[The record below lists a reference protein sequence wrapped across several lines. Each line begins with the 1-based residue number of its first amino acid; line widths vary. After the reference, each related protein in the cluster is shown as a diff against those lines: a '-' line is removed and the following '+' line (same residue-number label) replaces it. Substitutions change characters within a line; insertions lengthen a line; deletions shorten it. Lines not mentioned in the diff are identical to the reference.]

1 MTPEAPLTSF
11 ASDNTSGIL
20 PEVLSAM
27 NRVNSGAAIGYG
39 DDPYTHK
46 LRQQIND
53 LFGQEVT
60 TLLAYGGTGANI
72 VGLQAMLQNW
82 EAVICTKSS
91 HINIDECAAPE
102 KFLSAKLI
110 DLDSDDA
117 KIKPEML
124 QKELEVLG
132 VVHHAQPG
140 AISITQS
147 TEYGT
152 LYSVEEL
159 KELIDICKGSGLR
172 VHMDGARIANATAAL
187 GLSVAEFTCDLGVD
201 ILSFGGT
208 KNGMAY
214 GEAIIVFNEEL
225 ATAAEYIQ
233 KQSAQLPSKMRYISA
248 QFSAM
253 LENDLWLKHASHANS
268 MATQLSDGLQK
279 ISGVELTQKT
289 EVNAVFLKLPPTAK
303 ELLQNWSYFYDWEQE
318 NEVRLMA
325 SFETTP
331 EDVDKML
338 EGIRWAMK
346 ESIEN
351 ES

>member
-1 MTPEAPLTSF
+1 MTPQAPSTSF
-11 ASDNTSGIL
+11 ASDNTSGVL
-20 PEVLSAM
+20 PEVLAAISD
-27 NRVNSGAAIGYG
+27 VNSGPAIGYG
-39 DDPYTHK
+39 DDPYTQK
-46 LRQQIND
+46 LRQQMD
-53 LFGQEVT
+53 ELFNREVT
-60 TLLAYGGTGANI
+60 TLLAYGGTGANV
-72 VGLQAMLQNW
+72 VGLQAMLKPW

-110 DLDSDDA
+110 DLESEDA

-124 QKELEVLG
+124 QKEIEVLG
-132 VVHHAQPG
+132 IVHHAQPG
-140 AISITQS
+140 AISLTQS

-152 LYSVEEL
+152 LYSIDEL
-159 KELIDICKGSGLR
+159 KELIDICRRSGLR

-253 LENDLWLKHASHANS
+253 LENDLWLKHALHANR
-268 MATQLSDGLQK
+268 MAAQLSDGIQK
-279 ISGVELTQKT
+279 ISGLELTQKT
-289 EVNAVFLKLPPTAK
+289 EVNAVFLKIPAKVK
-303 ELLQNWSYFYDWEQE
+303 ELLQDWSYFYDWEQE
-318 NEVRLMA
+318 NEIRLMA
-325 SFETTP
+325 SFETTA

-338 EGIRWAMK
+338 EGIRWAM
-346 ESIEN
+346 EDDITDGH
-351 ES
+351 

>member
-1 MTPEAPLTSF
+1 
-11 ASDNTSGIL
+11 
-20 PEVLSAM
+20 
-27 NRVNSGAAIGYG
+27 
-39 DDPYTHK
+39 
-46 LRQQIND
+46 
-53 LFGQEVT
+53 
-60 TLLAYGGTGANI
+60 
-72 VGLQAMLQNW
+72 
-82 EAVICTKSS
+82 
-91 HINIDECAAPE
+91 
-102 KFLSAKLI
+102 
-110 DLDSDDA
+110 
-117 KIKPEML
+117 ML

-187 GLSVAEFTCDLGVD
+187 GLSVAEFTCNLGVD

-289 EVNAVFLKLPPTAK
+289 EVNAVFLKLPATAK
-303 ELLQNWSYFYDWEQE
+303 ELLQSWSYFYDWEQE

>member
-1 MTPEAPLTSF
+1 MTPQAPSTSF
-11 ASDNTSGIL
+11 ASDNTSGVL
-20 PEVLSAM
+20 PEVLAAISD
-27 NRVNSGAAIGYG
+27 VNSGPAIGYG
-39 DDPYTHK
+39 DDPYTQK
-46 LRQQIND
+46 LRQQMD
-53 LFGQEVT
+53 ELFNREVT
-60 TLLAYGGTGANI
+60 TLLAYGGTGANV
-72 VGLQAMLQNW
+72 VGLQAMLKPW

-110 DLDSDDA
+110 DLESEDA

-124 QKELEVLG
+124 QKEIEVLG
-132 VVHHAQPG
+132 IVHHAQPG
-140 AISITQS
+140 AISLTQS

-152 LYSVEEL
+152 LYSIDEL
-159 KELIDICKGSGLR
+159 KELIDICRRSGLR

-214 GEAIIVFNEEL
+214 GEAIIVFDKEL

-253 LENDLWLKHASHANS
+253 LENDLWLKHASHANM
-268 MATQLSDGLQK
+268 MAARLADGLEL
-279 ISGVELTQKT
+279 IEGVELTQNV
-289 EVNAVFLKLPPTAK
+289 EVNAVFLKLPAQSK
-303 ELLQNWSYFYDWEQE
+303 RLLQDWSYFYDWEQE
-318 NEVRLMA
+318 NEVRLMT
-325 SFETTP
+325 SFETTE
-331 EDVDKML
+331 EDVKKML
-338 EGIRWAMK
+338 DGVRWAIK
-346 ESIEN
+346 GSTTDGC
-351 ES
+351 

>member
-39 DDPYTHK
+39 DDPYTQK

-72 VGLQAMLQNW
+72 VGLQAMLQPW

-132 VVHHAQPG
+132 VVHHAQQG

-152 LYSVEEL
+152 PYSVEEL

-279 ISGVELTQKT
+279 ISGVELTQKP
-289 EVNAVFLKLPPTAK
+289 EVNSVFLKLPAAAK

>member
-1 MTPEAPLTSF
+1 MTPEAPATSF

-20 PEVLSAM
+20 PEVLTAISE
-27 NRVNSGAAIGYG
+27 VNSGPAIGYG
-39 DDPYTHK
+39 DDPYTQK
-46 LRQQIND
+46 LRQQMNE
-53 LFGQEVT
+53 LFNREVT
-60 TLLAYGGTGANI
+60 TLLAYGGTGANV
-72 VGLQAMLQNW
+72 VGLQAMLKPW

-91 HINIDECAAPE
+91 HINIDECGAPE

-110 DLDSDDA
+110 DLDSADA

-124 QKELEVLG
+124 QKEIEVLG
-132 VVHHAQPG
+132 IVHHAQPG
-140 AISITQS
+140 AISLTQS

-152 LYSVEEL
+152 LYSIDEL
-159 KELIDICKGSGLR
+159 KEVIDICKRSGLR

-225 ATAAEYIQ
+225 VTAAEYIQ

-253 LENDLWLKHASHANS
+253 LENDLWLKHASHANM
-268 MATQLSDGLQK
+268 MAAQLAEGLET
-279 ISGVELTQKT
+279 IEGVELTQKA
-289 EVNAVFLKLPPTAK
+289 EVNAAFLKLPSQSRR
-303 ELLQNWSYFYDWEQE
+303 LLQDWSYFYDWEQE
-318 NEVRLMA
+318 NEVRLMT
-325 SFETTP
+325 SFETTA
-331 EDVDKML
+331 EDVKKML
-338 EGIRWAMK
+338 EGIRWATGGNATD
-346 ESIEN
+346 E
-351 ES
+351 

>member
-1 MTPEAPLTSF
+1 MTPQAPSTSF
-11 ASDNTSGIL
+11 ASDNTSGVL
-20 PEVLSAM
+20 PEVLAAI
-27 NRVNSGAAIGYG
+27 NDVNSGPAIGYG
-39 DDPYTHK
+39 DDPYTQK
-46 LRQQIND
+46 LRQQMD
-53 LFGQEVT
+53 ELFNREVT
-60 TLLAYGGTGANI
+60 TLLAYGGTGANV
-72 VGLQAMLQNW
+72 VGLQAMLKPW

-110 DLDSDDA
+110 DLESEDA

-124 QKELEVLG
+124 QKEIEVLG
-132 VVHHAQPG
+132 IVHHAQPG
-140 AISITQS
+140 AISLTQS

-152 LYSVEEL
+152 LYSIDEL
-159 KELIDICKGSGLR
+159 KELIDICRRSGLR

-214 GEAIIVFNEEL
+214 GEAIIVFDKEL

-253 LENDLWLKHASHANS
+253 LENDLWLKHASHANM
-268 MATQLSDGLQK
+268 MAARLADGLEL
-279 ISGVELTQKT
+279 IEGVELTQNV
-289 EVNAVFLKLPPTAK
+289 EVNAVFLKLPAQSK
-303 ELLQNWSYFYDWEQE
+303 RLLQDWSYFYDWEQE
-318 NEVRLMA
+318 NEVRLMT
-325 SFETTP
+325 SFETTE
-331 EDVDKML
+331 EDVKKML
-338 EGIRWAMK
+338 DGVRWAIK
-346 ESIEN
+346 GSTTDGC
-351 ES
+351 

>member
-1 MTPEAPLTSF
+1 MTPQAPSTSF
-11 ASDNTSGIL
+11 ASDNTSGVL
-20 PEVLSAM
+20 PEVLAAISD
-27 NRVNSGAAIGYG
+27 VNSGPAIGYG
-39 DDPYTHK
+39 DDPYTQK
-46 LRQQIND
+46 LRQQMD
-53 LFGQEVT
+53 ELFNREVT
-60 TLLAYGGTGANI
+60 TLLAYGGTGANV
-72 VGLQAMLQNW
+72 VGLQAMLKPW

-110 DLDSDDA
+110 DLESEDA

-124 QKELEVLG
+124 QKEIEVLG
-132 VVHHAQPG
+132 IVHHAQPG
-140 AISITQS
+140 AISLTQS

-152 LYSVEEL
+152 LYSIDEL
-159 KELIDICKGSGLR
+159 KELIDICRRSGLR

-214 GEAIIVFNEEL
+214 GEAIIVFDKEL

-253 LENDLWLKHASHANS
+253 LENDLWLKHASHANM
-268 MATQLSDGLQK
+268 MAARLADGLEL
-279 ISGVELTQKT
+279 IEGVELTQNV
-289 EVNAVFLKLPPTAK
+289 EVNAVFLKLPAQSK
-303 ELLQNWSYFYDWEQE
+303 RLLQDWSYFYDWEQE
-318 NEVRLMA
+318 NEVRLMT
-325 SFETTP
+325 SFETTE
-331 EDVDKML
+331 EDVKRML
-338 EGIRWAMK
+338 DGVRWAIK
-346 ESIEN
+346 GSTTDGC
-351 ES
+351 

>member
-1 MTPEAPLTSF
+1 MTPQAPSTSF
-11 ASDNTSGIL
+11 ASDNTSGVL
-20 PEVLSAM
+20 PEVLAAISD
-27 NRVNSGAAIGYG
+27 VNSGPAIGYG
-39 DDPYTHK
+39 DDPYTQK
-46 LRQQIND
+46 LRQQMD
-53 LFGQEVT
+53 ELFNREVT
-60 TLLAYGGTGANI
+60 TLLAYGGTGANV
-72 VGLQAMLQNW
+72 VGLQAMLKPW

-110 DLDSDDA
+110 DLESEDA

-124 QKELEVLG
+124 QKEIEVLG
-132 VVHHAQPG
+132 IVHHAQPG
-140 AISITQS
+140 AISLTQS

-152 LYSVEEL
+152 LYSIDEL
-159 KELIDICKGSGLR
+159 KELIDICRRSGLR

-214 GEAIIVFNEEL
+214 GEAIIVFDKEL

-253 LENDLWLKHASHANS
+253 LENDLWLKHASHANM
-268 MATQLSDGLQK
+268 MAARLADGLEL
-279 ISGVELTQKT
+279 IEGVELTQNV
-289 EVNAVFLKLPPTAK
+289 EVNAVFLKLPAQSK
-303 ELLQNWSYFYDWEQE
+303 RLLQDWSYFYDWEQE
-318 NEVRLMA
+318 NEVRLMT
-325 SFETTP
+325 SFETTE
-331 EDVDKML
+331 EDVKKMVD
-338 EGIRWAMK
+338 GVRWAMK
-346 ESIEN
+346 GSATDGR
-351 ES
+351 